1 MQTFTMPSSKP
12 NPNPKKAKYY
22 GAMAVGPNVFLAT
35 HTDKDYAYSAVSVH
49 CRFPCQMDKER
60 ILAYFAFPALGIAI
74 PLRMGDVL
82 LFNPNEPHC
91 IYSRVTDTDYLYCV
105 SLYLKSAIIGLNDNS
120 IPLTDVQ
127 KSTLGYKKSRLN
139 LAI

>member
-1 MQTFTMPSSKP
+1 
-12 NPNPKKAKYY
+12 
-22 GAMAVGPNVFLAT
+22 MAVGTNVFLAT
-35 HTDKDYAYSAVSVH
+35 HTDKDYAYSAVLVH

-105 SLYLKSAIIGLNDNS
+105 SLYLKSAIIWLNDNS